1 MFITFE
7 GLDFCGKS
15 TQVQLLEKYLLE
27 NDKKVKIIRE
37 PGGTPI
43 SEKIRDI
50 LLDKKNSEMTIE
62 TELILF
68 AASRSQLVNQVILPA
83 LNEGIFVISDRFHDS
98 SIAYQSFGRGID
110 LDFVVNLQN
119 FVIGQAVPDITFY
132 LDITVEEMLSR
143 KRSFK
148 QIDRIESSEN
158 DFYEKLKILN
168 ERMAILMVS
177 HDVGTISAH
186 IKSFACVNRGLH
198 YHDSREISNDDLL
211 AYGCPIQLITHGVVP
226 HTVLKNHS

>member
-15 TQVQLLEKYLLE
+15 TQVKLLE
-27 NDKKVKIIRE
+27 NYLIENNIQLKLIRE

-43 SEKIRDI
+43 SEKVRDI

-158 DFYEKLKILN
+158 DFYEKVREGYLYLSDKHNRFRKIDGTLPVEQIHSIVLN
-168 ERMAILMVS
+168 E
-177 HDVGTISAH
+177 
-186 IKSFACVNRGLH
+186 IKFVKKGQH
-198 YHDSREISNDDLL
+198 E
-211 AYGCPIQLITHGVVP
+211 
-226 HTVLKNHS
+226 